1 MAAQMAGFSGIET
14 QIISWSPNCVD
25 DVIEDV
31 KIGTII
37 KPSNKN
43 IKLKKIWI
51 GFGMTVDGEITID
64 EGAEDALIKNASL
77 LSKGV
82 IEVNQNFDENS
93 GVEIKNTQNSVIARG
108 VVNLSSKEIIDSKN
122 TENTVVIHKDN
133 LLIL

>member
-1 MAAQMAGFSGIET
+1 
-14 QIISWSPNCVD
+14 
-25 DVIEDV
+25 
-31 KIGTII
+31 
-37 KPSNKN
+37 
-43 IKLKKIWI
+43 
-51 GFGMTVDGEITID
+51 MTVDGEITID

>member
-1 MAAQMAGFSGIET
+1 
-14 QIISWSPNCVD
+14 
-25 DVIEDV
+25 
-31 KIGTII
+31 
-37 KPSNKN
+37 
-43 IKLKKIWI
+43 
-51 GFGMTVDGEITID
+51 MTVDGEITID

-93 GVEIKNTQNSVIARG
+93 GVEIKNTKNSVIARG